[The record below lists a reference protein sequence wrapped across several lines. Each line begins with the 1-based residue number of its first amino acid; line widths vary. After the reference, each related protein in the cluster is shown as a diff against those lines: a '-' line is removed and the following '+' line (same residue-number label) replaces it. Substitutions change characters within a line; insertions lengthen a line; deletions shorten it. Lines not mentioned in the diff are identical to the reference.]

1 MNGTRLLGQIGAIQL
16 GRYAWAS
23 ALAVVVAL
31 AACSSPAVS
40 EHDGRGIAVE
50 IDRDARTITLDHD
63 DIPGL
68 MKGMTMTFAVAP
80 EVALDEIEVGSE
92 VEFVLQNA
100 GDTLTVTRIEPLA
113 P

>member
-1 MNGTRLLGQIGAIQL
+1 MTRRGMASSIV
-16 GRYAWAS
+16 WAS
-23 ALAVVVAL
+23 LVTIVAL
-31 AACSSPAVS
+31 AACSDSPPTD
-40 EHDGRGIAVE
+40 HPGHGIAAEV
-50 IDRDARTITLDHD
+50 DPVARTVTLDHE

-68 MKGMTMTFAVAP
+68 MKAMTMTFPVAP
-80 EVALDEIEVGSE
+80 NVDLEAIAAGSE